1 MDNKIST
8 YSPAFSIVSWIALVG
23 GIVTYLL
30 GLWNAEMQLNEK
42 RVLFC
47 RTGVR
52 TVFCCVLSKTVRDKY
67 EGIPTTSIYY
77 MTCLTV
83 FIISVAL
90 LMVGLWNATLLLSE
104 KRFYGLAFFLSLFG
118 AVAVQKNI
126 RDAGINPPKET
137 QVTQKNTA
145 NNSRKPGQSNVNGLL
160 LNSLICFCRFVVPA

>member
-42 RVLFC
+42 GYYFAVL
-47 RTGVR
+47 
-52 TVFCCVLSKTVRDKY
+52 VLGLFSAASYQKTVRDKY

-90 LMVGLWNATLLLSE
+90 LMVGLWGNDSNLLIV
-104 KRFYGLAFFLSLFG
+104 FY
-118 AVAVQKNI
+118 VQI
-126 RDAGINPPKET
+126 MPDD
-137 QVTQKNTA
+137 
-145 NNSRKPGQSNVNGLL
+145 
-160 LNSLICFCRFVVPA
+160 FVMQLHR

>member
-8 YSPAFSIVSWIALVG
+8 YSPAFSIVSWIAHVG

-42 RVLFC
+42 GYYFAVL
-47 RTGVR
+47 
-52 TVFCCVLSKTVRDKY
+52 VLGLFSAASYQKTVRDKY

-104 KRFYGLAFFLSLFG
+104 KGFYGLAFFLSLFG

-137 QVTQKNTA
+137 QVTQEEY
-145 NNSRKPGQSNVNGLL
+145 SE
-160 LNSLICFCRFVVPA
+160 